1 MSSNRPSASPS
12 RPPVRPHDREAGRP
26 SRGGPPHGTEPND
39 PPEDRLAWSRGAFAS
54 PVGWPCAIDADVDAA
69 TDADEPLEV
78 GTVEP
83 AGRRRARSG

>member
-1 MSSNRPSASPS
+1 MSSNRPSASQS
-12 RPPVRPHDREAGRP
+12 RPPVR
-26 SRGGPPHGTEPND
+26 PPHGTEPND

-83 AGRRRARSG
+83 AGRHRARSG